1 MELQHHWRDVIRCI
15 GVVLGMNLAPQD
27 FSIICVDA
35 LHLGH
40 GDREGTG
47 TRTLYIARQ
56 NANHFVPLFHCPRGV
71 EEIRAA
77 ASHIPLGPSGSASSA
92 EAASR
97 RGQEEIAKDAEE
109 LARAIKLSKE
119 LNRRELQ
126 SEQEAGPV
134 ELDGATEKESGNRK
148 GPLGTPGDHWGPS
161 GTKLKQKYIN
171 ILLPVLSK
179 NHI

>member
-1 MELQHHWRDVIRCI
+1 M
-15 GVVLGMNLAPQD
+15 
-27 FSIICVDA
+27 
-35 LHLGH
+35 
-40 GDREGTG
+40 
-47 TRTLYIARQ
+47 
-56 NANHFVPLFHCPRGV
+56 

-148 GPLGTPGDHWGPS
+148 GPLGTLGNHREP
-161 GTKLKQKYIN
+161 KQNKNTSKYCC
-171 ILLPVLSK
+171 LY
-179 NHI
+179 

>member
-1 MELQHHWRDVIRCI
+1 M
-15 GVVLGMNLAPQD
+15 
-27 FSIICVDA
+27 
-35 LHLGH
+35 
-40 GDREGTG
+40 
-47 TRTLYIARQ
+47 
-56 NANHFVPLFHCPRGV
+56 

-119 LNRRELQ
+119 LNRREPP

-148 GPLGTPGDHWGPS
+148 GPLGTPGNHREP
-161 GTKLKQKYIN
+161 KQNKNTSKYCC
-171 ILLPVLSK
+171 LY
-179 NHI
+179 

>member
-1 MELQHHWRDVIRCI
+1 M
-15 GVVLGMNLAPQD
+15 
-27 FSIICVDA
+27 
-35 LHLGH
+35 
-40 GDREGTG
+40 
-47 TRTLYIARQ
+47 
-56 NANHFVPLFHCPRGV
+56 

-109 LARAIKLSKE
+109 LARAIKLSKD
-119 LNRRELQ
+119 LNRREPQ
-126 SEQEAGPV
+126 TEQEAGPV
-134 ELDGATEKESGNRK
+134 ELDGATEKDSGNRK
-148 GPLGTPGDHWGPS
+148 GPVGTPGDHRGPS
-161 GTKLKQKYIN
+161 GTKTKPKYIN